1 MEKGD
6 EVSVQ
11 KLIATHPYPTTAYR
25 EALLRCIGDCFDCTA
40 ACISC
45 ADACLGEADVRDL
58 VRCIRL
64 CLDCADVCDAT
75 GRVVT
80 RQTEPDFGVI
90 RPVLEACAAAC
101 RACGEECER
110 HADHHEH
117 CRICAGACRRCEQS
131 CNDLLATIPTPER
144 S

>member
-1 MEKGD
+1 VTVE
-6 EVSVQ
+6 E
-11 KLIATHPYPTTAYR
+11 LIETHPHPTSADR
-25 EALLRCIGDCFDCTA
+25 EALLRCIGDCFDCA
-40 ACISC
+40 ASCISC
-45 ADACLGEADVRDL
+45 ADACLGEDDVRDL

-64 CLDCADVCDAT
+64 CLDCADACDAG

-90 RPVLEACAAAC
+90 RAALEACAAAC

-110 HADHHEH
+110 HADQHEH
-117 CRICAGACRRCEQS
+117 CRICAAACRRCEQS
-131 CNDLLATIPTPER
+131 CNDLLAAIPGGEQ